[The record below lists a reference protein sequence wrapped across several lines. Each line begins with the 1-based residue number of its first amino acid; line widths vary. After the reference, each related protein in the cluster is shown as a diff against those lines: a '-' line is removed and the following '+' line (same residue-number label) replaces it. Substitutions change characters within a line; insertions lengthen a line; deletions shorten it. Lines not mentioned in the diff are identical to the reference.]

1 MVIVSGTICI
11 GIEVITVRAIGVMD
25 MEANHVPVSLVPVS
39 IGALWARVTVGWL
52 ADGWL
57 HGPYTEPYYSYT
69 Y

>member
-1 MVIVSGTICI
+1 MDMYSITMWVS
-11 GIEVITVRAIGVMD
+11 MD

>member
-1 MVIVSGTICI
+1 MYYYCIEFITINA
-11 GIEVITVRAIGVMD
+11 VHTSKGVMD